1 MRVKL
6 KGSWQVVIIIN
17 GCAFRSKNLLKC
29 LDFNLKSFFS
39 LFPINIGGIKGAF
52 LLLQIVFRMDQ
63 YVLELDKGLDNL
75 LANISK

>member
-1 MRVKL
+1 MGVHLEAKT
-6 KGSWQVVIIIN
+6 
-17 GCAFRSKNLLKC
+17 LLKC

-39 LFPINIGGIKGAF
+39 LFPINIGGIKGVF